1 MLIIKFITM
10 KNIQSFINFKEDIKS
25 SIKVFLSKYYSI
37 FSKPTLFIFF
47 IFFLAL
53 LPLFRANVNYIDD
66 SERAL
71 NGGRDWAYLHSRWT
85 SEYLSV
91 FIHADSKLRDI
102 APLTQILAILLI
114 SLSSV
119 ILCWVISE
127 KKLTRL
133 GVLLAAF
140 LGLSPFFLECFA
152 FKFDS
157 PYMALSILA
166 SIFPFLFAFKNK
178 MLFFATSFLGLL
190 IMLTTYQLSS
200 GVYIMIVIF
209 LLFNY
214 WNNKSLSVREMI
226 DFIFV
231 SVVSYF
237 SALVVFRIFFLQTKI
252 FSYNNFFSIN
262 KMPLGIIGNIKD
274 NFEEIINNFNYT
286 WVYILALMIILF
298 VTKSMIISKQNKILS
313 LILASATLS
322 LMFIFFQGFF
332 IFVDKVGSVPRYFV
346 GVNAFIAIV
355 ALFLARPPFRFFAT
369 PAVVLLYCFFI
380 FSFMFGNALE
390 YQKNYKTFFATMLIG
405 DLSKIIVEDHRDNE
419 NSNIYFMDSIGNA
432 PGVKSLQKDY
442 PIIKHL
448 IPNDFG
454 KHVFGYTNLRWYNF
468 PAIQPQESPKKDKEF
483 LGALPVLVNSYYYT
497 IRGDENKNL
506 YIWFNNR

>member
-1 MLIIKFITM
+1 M
-10 KNIQSFINFKEDIKS
+10 KNIQIFINFKEDIKS

-209 LLFNY
+209 LLFNS
-214 WNNKSLSVREMI
+214 WNNKSLGAHEMR
-226 DFIFV
+226 DFLLV
-231 SVVSYF
+231 SVMSYL

-252 FSYNNFFSIN
+252 FGYNNFFPAN
-262 KMPLGIIGNIKD
+262 EMTLGVIGNIRD
-274 NFEEIINNFNYT
+274 NFGEIINNFNDN
-286 WVYILALMIILF
+286 WVYVLTLMIILF
-298 VTKSMIISKQNKILS
+298 VIKFVLISKRNKFAS
-313 LILASATLS
+313 FVLALMALF
-322 LMFIFFQGFF
+322 LMFVFFQGFF

-346 GVNAFIAIV
+346 GFNAFIAIV

-369 PAVVLLYCFFI
+369 PAVVLLYCFFV
-380 FSFMFGNALE
+380 FSFMFGNAL
-390 YQKNYKTFFATMLIG
+390 
-405 DLSKIIVEDHRDNE
+405 
-419 NSNIYFMDSIGNA
+419 
-432 PGVKSLQKDY
+432 
-442 PIIKHL
+442 
-448 IPNDFG
+448 
-454 KHVFGYTNLRWYNF
+454 
-468 PAIQPQESPKKDKEF
+468 
-483 LGALPVLVNSYYYT
+483 
-497 IRGDENKNL
+497 
-506 YIWFNNR
+506 

>member
-1 MLIIKFITM
+1 
-10 KNIQSFINFKEDIKS
+10 
-25 SIKVFLSKYYSI
+25 
-37 FSKPTLFIFF
+37 
-47 IFFLAL
+47 
-53 LPLFRANVNYIDD
+53 
-66 SERAL
+66 
-71 NGGRDWAYLHSRWT
+71 
-85 SEYLSV
+85 
-91 FIHADSKLRDI
+91 
-102 APLTQILAILLI
+102 
-114 SLSSV
+114 
-119 ILCWVISE
+119 
-127 KKLTRL
+127 
-133 GVLLAAF
+133 
-140 LGLSPFFLECFA
+140 
-152 FKFDS
+152 
-157 PYMALSILA
+157 MALSILA

-209 LLFNY
+209 LLFNS
-214 WNNKSLSVREMI
+214 WNNKSLGAHEMR
-226 DFIFV
+226 DFLLV
-231 SVVSYF
+231 SVMSYL

-252 FSYNNFFSIN
+252 FGYNNFFPAN
-262 KMPLGIIGNIKD
+262 EMTLGVIGNIRD
-274 NFEEIINNFNYT
+274 NFGEIINNFNDN
-286 WVYILALMIILF
+286 WVYVLTLMIILF
-298 VTKSMIISKQNKILS
+298 VIKFVLISKRNKFAS
-313 LILASATLS
+313 FVLALMALF
-322 LMFIFFQGFF
+322 LMFVFFQGFF

>member
-1 MLIIKFITM
+1 M
-10 KNIQSFINFKEDIKS
+10 KAIRSFINFKEEIKS
-25 SIKVFLSKYYSI
+25 AVKIFLSKYYLI
-37 FSKPTLFIFF
+37 FNKPTLFLFF

-71 NGGRDWAYLHSRWT
+71 NGGRNWAYLHSRWT

-91 FIHADSKLRDI
+91 FIHTDSKLRDI
-102 APLTQILAILLI
+102 APFTQILAILLI
-114 SLSSV
+114 SLSSA

-127 KKLTRL
+127 KKMTRL
-133 GVLLAAF
+133 GVLVAAL

-157 PYMALSILA
+157 PYMALSIFA
-166 SIFPFLFAFKNK
+166 SIFPFLFVFKNK
-178 MLFFATSFLGLL
+178 MLFFSTSFLGLL

-209 LLFNY
+209 LLFNS
-214 WNNKSLSVREMI
+214 WNNKSLGTNEMR
-226 DFIFV
+226 DFLLV
-231 SVVSYF
+231 SVTSYL

-252 FSYNNFFSIN
+252 FGYNNFFPAN
-262 KMPLGIIGNIKD
+262 EMTLGVVGNIRD
-274 NFEEIINNFNYT
+274 NFGEIINNFNDN
-286 WVYILALMIILF
+286 WVYVLTLMIILF
-298 VTKSMIISKQNKILS
+298 VIKFVLISKRNKFAS
-313 LILASATLS
+313 FVLALMALF
-322 LMFIFFQGFF
+322 LMFVFFQGFF

-346 GVNAFIAIV
+346 GFNIFIAIV
-355 ALFLARPPFRFFAT
+355 ALFLARAPFRFFAV
-369 PAVVLLYCFFI
+369 PAVVLLYCFFV

-405 DLSKIIVEDHRDNE
+405 DLSKIIVEDHGDNK

-448 IPNDFG
+448 VPNDFG

-468 PAIQPQESPKKDKEF
+468 PAIQPQESSKKDKES
-483 LGALPVLVNSYYYT
+483 LRALPVLVNSYYYT